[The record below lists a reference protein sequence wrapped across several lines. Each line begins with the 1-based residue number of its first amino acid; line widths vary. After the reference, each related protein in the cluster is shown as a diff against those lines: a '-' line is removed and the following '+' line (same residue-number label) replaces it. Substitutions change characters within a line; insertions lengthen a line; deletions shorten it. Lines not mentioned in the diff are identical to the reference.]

1 MMRPQSARL
10 RRWLRPAFLGTLRR
24 TRPLSD
30 HWGFDRGTPID
41 RYYIERFLDGHR
53 ADIHGRVLEVKDSG
67 YSRRFGNGVDVYD
80 VVDIDA
86 GNPDATIIADLAAA
100 DGVPSDSYDC
110 FILTQVLQHVF
121 DTPAV
126 IAHAHRILKPGG
138 VLLVTVPSVSR
149 LDAHNPEYWR
159 FTTLSCRALF
169 GDAFGMDRVEV
180 TSHGNVLTAIG
191 FLAGMAHE
199 ELTRRELDLD
209 DERYPLLITVRAA
222 KR

>member
-1 MMRPQSARL
+1 MMRRQSARL
-10 RRWLRPAFLGTLRR
+10 RRWFRPGVPRNATAHP
-24 TRPLSD
+24 PLSD

-41 RYYIERFLDGHR
+41 RYYIERFPRPSSRRHSR
-53 ADIHGRVLEVKDSG
+53 PVLEVKDSG
-67 YSRRFGNGVDVYD
+67 TAAASETGSTCTTSWTSTPE
-80 VVDIDA
+80 
-86 GNPDATIIADLAAA
+86 PDATIIADLTAA
-100 DGVPSDSYDC
+100 DGVPSGSYDC

-121 DTPAV
+121 DTRAV

-169 GDAFGMDRVEV
+169 GAAFGMDRVEV